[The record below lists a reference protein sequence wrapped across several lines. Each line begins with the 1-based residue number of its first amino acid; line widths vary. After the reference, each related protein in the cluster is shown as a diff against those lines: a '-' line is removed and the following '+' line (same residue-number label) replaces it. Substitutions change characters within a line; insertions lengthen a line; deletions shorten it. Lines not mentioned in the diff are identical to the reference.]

1 MSPRFRNSRLVCSV
15 LAFIAALAASTVALG
30 PVAYGQARRL
40 ILEDFEVKGKVQ
52 KPEITIFVTRQNLNP
67 EYNLDLRE
75 SFIPKIVESTEK
87 KPF

>member
-1 MSPRFRNSRLVCSV
+1 MTVVRSQLLRVLIILGALGASTTAFGQTRRLV
-15 LAFIAALAASTVALG
+15 
-30 PVAYGQARRL
+30 
-40 ILEDFEVKGKVQ
+40 LEDLELKGKVQ
-52 KPEITIFVTRQNLNP
+52 KPEIAIFVTRQNLNP

>member
-1 MSPRFRNSRLVCSV
+1 MSTKTAHTRRNARVILGV
-15 LAFIAALAASTVALG
+15 LAVIAALGASTVAF
-30 PVAYGQARRL
+30 GQARRL

>member
-1 MSPRFRNSRLVCSV
+1 MISRRRSILGILVV
-15 LAFIAALAASTVALG
+15 LGALSAS
-30 PVAYGQARRL
+30 PVAFGQARRL

-67 EYNLDLRE
+67 EYDLELRE
-75 SFIPKIVESTEK
+75 SFIPKIVESAKE